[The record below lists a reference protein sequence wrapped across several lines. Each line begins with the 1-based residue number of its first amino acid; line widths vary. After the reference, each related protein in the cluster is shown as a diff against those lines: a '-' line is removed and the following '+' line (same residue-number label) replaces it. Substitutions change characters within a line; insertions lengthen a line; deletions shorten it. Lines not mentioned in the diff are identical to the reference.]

1 MLQPGEDKCLIV
13 VFSPI
18 NIPKGKFGFSR
29 FFSETTSS
37 VLFFNSQN
45 TWYVDCIEEMI
56 EIVDRTIGTMAPD
69 QVIFYGSSMGAYAA
83 ARIGGLYPEYPTYLF
98 GPELEL
104 YVDGSLSSKHATI
117 RKEHVNIGEFD
128 NLDFSNT
135 VAFFGIYE
143 PIDMLQYKRAEPLN
157 FLARI
162 PVRSPHAVHEELYYR
177 GMIKP
182 LAQSRTT
189 AEFIQ
194 NIPLNFIDQDPPIHH
209 AEFLYEQ
216 FFQTPTSHD
225 SEVFERIMSINHPLA
240 YWVGIRVLLKQKIPD
255 QLNRIQM
262 KLLQYFSEN
271 TEGFTMPGKFEKE
284 LMRVGKRLGLSL
296 EQ

>member
-1 MLQPGEDKCLIV
+1 MV

-37 VLFFNSQN
+37 VLFFNCQN

-56 EIVDRTIGTMAPD
+56 EIVDRTIGTMALD
-69 QVIFYGSSMGAYAA
+69 HVIFYGASMGAYAA
-83 ARIGGLYPEYPTYLF
+83 ARIGGLYPKYPTFLF

-117 RKEHVNIGEFD
+117 RREHVNLQEFD

-135 VAFFGIYE
+135 IALFGIYE
-143 PIDMLQYKRAEPLN
+143 PIDMLQYKQAESLN

-177 GMIKP
+177 GLIKP

-189 AEFIQ
+189 TEFIQ
-194 NIPLNFIDQDPPIHH
+194 NIPINFIDQDPPVQH
-209 AEFLYEQ
+209 ATFLYEQ
-216 FFQTPTSHD
+216 FFNSPTSYD
-225 SEVFERIMSINHPLA
+225 TEVFEKIMLINHPLA
-240 YWVGIRVLLKQKIPD
+240 YWVGIRVLFRQKNPA
-255 QLNRIQM
+255 QLNLIQT
-262 KLLQYFSEN
+262 KLITYFSEN
-271 TEGFTMPGKFEKE
+271 TEGYTMPAKFEKE
-284 LMRVGKRLGLSL
+284 LTRVGNRLGASL
-296 EQ
+296 E